1 MNNNKTIYELANA
14 CFLLFGPLFHFSED
28 TLNYLQPDGIK
39 HAYRKKAKLYHPDTS
54 NLKDQSKNELSILF
68 NELNNA
74 YKLLLSH
81 VEKNS
86 YSYNNNYYFF
96 ILKNNFAKKRNYSNF
111 NNDFY
116 YTGMM
121 PKRNLRIG
129 EYLYYSKNI
138 SWSTLINA
146 IIAQYKSRPKIG
158 DLCIKFNFLDFNEI
172 NKIIRNIKIHEKF
185 GEAAKRLGLL
195 SDYQIYVVIGFQ
207 KKYNRHF
214 GKYFIE
220 NKLFT
225 INELEYFVEQCKSYN
240 KNIRIKTYQN
250 IL

>member
-1 MNNNKTIYELANA
+1 MDDNKTLYQLANA

-39 HAYRKKAKLYHPDTS
+39 QAYRRKAKLCHPDTS
-54 NLKDQSKNELSILF
+54 NLKNQTENELSVRF

-86 YSYNNNYYFF
+86 YSYNNYYFF
-96 ILKNNFAKKRNYSNF
+96 ILNNNFAKKRNNNNL

-116 YTGMM
+116 YTGLM
-121 PKRNLRIG
+121 PNRNLRIG

-146 IIAQYKSRPKIG
+146 IIAQYRSRPKIG
-158 DLCIKFNFLDFNEI
+158 DLCVKLNFLDFDEINEI
-172 NKIIRNIKIHEKF
+172 IRKIKIHEKF

-195 SDYQIYVVIGFQ
+195 NDYQIFAAIGFQ

-214 GKYFIE
+214 GRFFVEKNI
-220 NKLFT
+220 FT
-225 INELEYFVEQCKSYN
+225 INELELFVEQCKSHN
-240 KNIRIKTYQN
+240 KNIRIKAYQN
-250 IL
+250 NL